1 MIDYEIS
8 CGPLSADGRLDSFLQ
23 LDGRRSDFKY
33 DNRVLD
39 NYVRMREVS
48 FEGFSYMSQDMTWP
62 ADGAID
68 FYHDCDEPY
77 VIFSVARSGALN
89 KWLDGD
95 DVWQSGDANLS
106 YMQSSYRTRWILV
119 PGGSFRQGCV
129 VMPLSFIRRMSA
141 RYPEVFGPMVSAL
154 EGGDMR
160 KVTPAN
166 WQATRA
172 EARMIDDIEASFVMG
187 NAAADY
193 ALSRILDCLSPSL
206 YRVAGVDASEPFSLA
221 VRDKMHAARDIVD
234 LNLASPLSL
243 HELAGAVGTNE
254 CTLKRAFKEEFGLTV
269 FGYIYSVRM
278 RRAAHMLAETTLAL
292 ADIALSLGYDH
303 LSHFSTA
310 FRRLYGVPPSQFR
323 HSGGR

>member
-1 MIDYEIS
+1 MVDFEIK
-8 CGPLSADGRLDSFLQ
+8 CGPLAAEGRLDGFMQ

-33 DNRVLD
+33 DNCILGS
-39 NYVRMREVS
+39 YVRMRDVS
-48 FEGFSYMSQDMTWP
+48 FEGFTYMSQDMTWP
-62 ADGAID
+62 SDGVID

-77 VIFSVARSGALN
+77 VIFSVAKDGELN

-95 DVWQSGDANLS
+95 DVWQRGDANLS
-106 YMQSSYRTRWILV
+106 YMQSSYRTRWIMGHVGL
-119 PGGSFRQGCV
+119 FRQGCV
-129 VMPLSFIRRMSA
+129 VMPLSFIRRMSE
-141 RYPEVFGPMVSAL
+141 RYPEVFSPMASAL
-154 EGGDMR
+154 EDGDMR
-160 KVTPAN
+160 KVTPVN

-172 EARMIDDIEASFVMG
+172 EVRMIDDIEASFVMG

-206 YRVAGVDASEPFSLA
+206 YRVAGVDACEPFSLA

-243 HELAGAVGTNE
+243 HGLAAAVGTNE

-278 RRAAHMLAETTLAL
+278 KRAAHMLAETTLAL

-310 FRRLYGVPPSQFR
+310 FRRFYGVPPSQFR

>member
-1 MIDYEIS
+1 MVDFEIK
-8 CGPLSADGRLDSFLQ
+8 CGPLAAEGRLDEFLQ

-33 DNRVLD
+33 DNCILG
-39 NYVRMREVS
+39 NYVRMRDVS
-48 FEGFSYMSQDMTWP
+48 FEGFNYMSQDMTWP
-62 ADGAID
+62 ADGVID

-77 VIFSVARSGALN
+77 VIFSVAKDGELN

-95 DVWQSGDANLS
+95 DIWHGGDANLS
-106 YMQSSYRTRWILV
+106 YMQSSYRTRWILGQ
-119 PGGSFRQGCV
+119 GGTFRQGCV

-141 RYPEVFGPMVSAL
+141 RYPEVFGPMASAL
-154 EGGDMR
+154 EEGDMR
-160 KVTPAN
+160 KVTPIN

-172 EARMIDDIEASFVMG
+172 EVRMIDDIEASFVMG

-206 YRVAGVDASEPFSLA
+206 YRVAGVDA
-221 VRDKMHAARDIVD
+221 RDIVD
-234 LNLASPLSL
+234 INLARPLSL
-243 HELAGAVGTNE
+243 HELAATVGTNE

-310 FRRLYGVPPSQFR
+310 FRRFYGVPPSQFR

>member
-1 MIDYEIS
+1 MIDYEIT
-8 CGPLSADGRLDSFLQ
+8 CGELSAEGHLDRFLQ
-23 LDGRRSDFKY
+23 LDGRRADFNY
-33 DNRVLD
+33 DKSLMG
-39 NYVRMREVS
+39 NYVRMRDVS
-48 FEGFSYMSQDMTWP
+48 FSGFSYMSQDMTWP
-62 ADGAID
+62 SDGAID

-89 KWLDGD
+89 KWLDGG
-95 DVWQSGDANLS
+95 DVWHGGEANIS

-119 PGGSFRQGCV
+119 PGGAFSQGCV
-129 VMPLSFIRRMSA
+129 VMPLSFIRRMSV
-141 RYPEVFGPMVSAL
+141 RYPDVFAPMASAL

-166 WQATRA
+166 WRATRA
-172 EARMIDDIEASFVMG
+172 EVRMIDDIEASFVMG

-206 YRVAGVDASEPFSLA
+206 YRVAGVGEGEAFSLA

-234 LNLASPLSL
+234 LNLAAPLSL
-243 HELAGAVGTNE
+243 HSLAAAVGTNE

-278 RRAAHMLAETTLAL
+278 RRAAHMLAETALSL
-292 ADIALSLGYDH
+292 ADIALSLGYDL

-310 FRRLYGVPPSQFR
+310 FRRFYGVPPSQFR
-323 HSGGR
+323 HYGGR